1 MSPARSIAFLSDYGL
16 EDEFVGVCHAVMAQI
31 SPESTIVD
39 LSHLVPPQDV
49 LAGALILSRAIRS
62 LPPATVIVAVV
73 DPGVGTVR
81 RSIAV
86 ETRTD
91 GRLLVGPDN
100 GLLSIAWAEDEGI
113 TRAVEITAPNVL
125 RQPVSATFHGR
136 DIFAPA
142 AAHLAAGFAIEE
154 LGPSV
159 DLDSLT
165 VLSIPEPVVRDGRID
180 CQVLSS
186 DRFGN
191 IRLSAR
197 AADLETAGVKAASS
211 IEVGSKGDAV
221 SARRVRTFGDVREG
235 ELALIVDSVG
245 GLGLVVNKGSAAERL
260 GLRRGDTVT
269 LRGAEAV
276 A

>member
-49 LAGALILSRAIRS
+49 LAGALILSRAVRS
-62 LPPATVIVAVV
+62 LPPEAVIVAVV

-81 RSIAV
+81 RSVAV
-86 ETRTD
+86 ETRGD

-100 GLLSIAWAEDEGI
+100 GLLSLAWAENEGVG
-113 TRAVEITAPNVL
+113 RAVEITSPKVL

-142 AAHLAAGFAIEE
+142 AAHLAAGVPLEE
-154 LGPSV
+154 LGGPV
-159 DLDSLT
+159 ELDSLM
-165 VLSIPEPVVRDGRID
+165 VLSIPGAVVREGRID

-191 IRLSAR
+191 LRLSAR
-197 AADLETAGVKAASS
+197 ASDLETAGMEAVTP
-211 IEVGSKGDAV
+211 IEVGSKGQAV
-221 SARRVRTFGDVREG
+221 SAQRARTFGDVAEN
-235 ELALIVDSVG
+235 ELALIIDSVG
-245 GLGLVVNKGSAAERL
+245 GLGLVINQGNAAETL
-260 GLRRGDTVT
+260 GLSTGDTVT
-269 LRGAEAV
+269 LRRGEA
-276 A
+276 

>member
-31 SPESTIVD
+31 SPGSTIID

-49 LAGALILSRAIRS
+49 LAGALMLSRAVRS
-62 LPPATVIVAVV
+62 LPPEAVVVAVV

-81 RSIAV
+81 RSVAV
-86 ETRTD
+86 ETRRH

-100 GLLSIAWAEDEGI
+100 GLLSLAWAEDQGI
-113 TRAVEITAPNVL
+113 SRAVEITATNVL

-142 AAHLAAGFAIEE
+142 AAHLAAGLPIDE
-154 LGPSV
+154 LGSSV
-159 DLDSLT
+159 DLDSVMT
-165 VLSIPEPVVRDGRID
+165 LSVPEPVVREGRID

-191 IRLSAR
+191 VRLSAR
-197 AADLETAGVKAASS
+197 HPDLESAGMQDASA
-211 IEVGSKGDAV
+211 IEVRSKGHSLRAQ
-221 SARRVRTFGDVREG
+221 RVRTFGEVAEG

-245 GLGLVVNKGSAAERL
+245 GLGLVVNKGNAAERL
-260 GLRRGDTVT
+260 GLSVGDAVT
-269 LRGAEAV
+269 LQRGEAV

>member
-1 MSPARSIAFLSDYGL
+1 MSPPRPIAFLSDYGL

-49 LAGALILSRAIRS
+49 FAGALILSRAIRS

-125 RQPVSATFHGR
+125 RQPVPATFHGR

-142 AAHLAAGFAIEE
+142 AAHLA
-154 LGPSV
+154 
-159 DLDSLT
+159 
-165 VLSIPEPVVRDGRID
+165 
-180 CQVLSS
+180 
-186 DRFGN
+186 
-191 IRLSAR
+191 
-197 AADLETAGVKAASS
+197 
-211 IEVGSKGDAV
+211 
-221 SARRVRTFGDVREG
+221 
-235 ELALIVDSVG
+235 
-245 GLGLVVNKGSAAERL
+245 
-260 GLRRGDTVT
+260 
-269 LRGAEAV
+269 
-276 A
+276 

>member
-1 MSPARSIAFLSDYGL
+1 MSPARPIAFLSDYGL

-31 SPESTIVD
+31 SPDSAIIV
-39 LSHLVPPQDV
+39 LSHLVPAQNV

-62 LPPATVIVAVV
+62 LPPEAVIVAVV

-81 RSIAV
+81 RSVAV

-100 GLLSIAWAEDEGI
+100 GLLSLAWAEDQGVS
-113 TRAVEITAPNVL
+113 RAVEITAPDVL

-142 AAHLAAGFAIEE
+142 AGHLAAGLPIEE
-154 LGPSV
+154 LGPPI

-165 VLSIPEPVVRDGRID
+165 VLSIPEPVVREGRID

-197 AADLETAGVKAASS
+197 AVDLESAGMEAVAS
-211 IEVGSKGDAV
+211 IEVGSKGHAV
-221 SARRVRTFGDVREG
+221 SAQRARTFGDVAES

-260 GLRRGDTVT
+260 GLSAGDVVT
-269 LRGAEAV
+269 LRRGEA
-276 A
+276 

>member
-16 EDEFVGVCHAVMAQI
+16 EDEFVGVCHAVMAGI

-39 LSHLVPPQDV
+39 LSHLVAPQDV
-49 LAGALILSRAIRS
+49 LAGALILSRAVRS
-62 LPPATVIVAVV
+62 LPPEAVIVAVV

-81 RSIAV
+81 RSVAV
-86 ETRTD
+86 ETRGY

-100 GLLSIAWAEDEGI
+100 GLLSLAWAEDEGVG
-113 TRAVEITAPNVL
+113 RAVEITSPNVL
-125 RQPVSATFHGR
+125 REPVSATFHGR

-142 AAHLAAGFAIEE
+142 AAHLAAGVPLEE

-159 DLDSLT
+159 ELDSL
-165 VLSIPEPVVRDGRID
+165 VALSIPEPVVRDGRID

-197 AADLETAGVKAASS
+197 AVDLESAGMEAISS
-211 IEVGSKGDAV
+211 IEVGSKGHAV
-221 SARRVRTFGDVREG
+221 SAQRARTFGEVGES
-235 ELALIVDSVG
+235 ELAVIVDSVG
-245 GLGLVVNKGSAAERL
+245 GVGLVINQGNAAERL
-260 GLRRGDTVT
+260 GLSVGDVVT
-269 LRGAEAV
+269 LRRGEA
-276 A
+276 